1 MEKKLKM
8 RKKDNKK
15 WSSLMFMILTA
26 VANYSNQLL
35 YLQSIYILKY
45 YFSF

>member
-26 VANYSNQLL
+26 VAIFQPITLSTINIYS
-35 YLQSIYILKY
+35 
-45 YFSF
+45 